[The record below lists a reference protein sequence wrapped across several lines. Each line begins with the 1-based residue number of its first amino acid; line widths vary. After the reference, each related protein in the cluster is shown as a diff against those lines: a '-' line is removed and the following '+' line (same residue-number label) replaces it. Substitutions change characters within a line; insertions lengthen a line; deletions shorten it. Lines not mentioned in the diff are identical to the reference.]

1 MNELNKIQHI
11 YFGGG
16 CFWCIE
22 AAFTNLKGVVKIING
37 YAGGISNTANYK
49 NVSTGKTNHA
59 EICEIRYKSD
69 IISIDVLLEVFFLA
83 HDPTQLHRQGDDIG
97 PQYRSIIFYKNM
109 LEKEKSENYIKELE
123 IKEIYKNIQTEL
135 VPFTAFYKA
144 EKYHQNYFN
153 LNPNAPYCSLIIN
166 PKIQKL
172 KHRLKKYYH

>member
-1 MNELNKIQHI
+1 MNEQKKIQHI

-22 AAFTNLKGVVKIING
+22 AAFTNLKGVVKVING

-59 EICEIRYKSD
+59 EICEITYKSD

-123 IKEIYKNIQTEL
+123 IKEIYKNIQTEI
-135 VPFTAFYKA
+135 VPFTAFYNCLLYTSPSPRDA
-144 EKYHQNYFN
+144 
-153 LNPNAPYCSLIIN
+153 
-166 PKIQKL
+166 
-172 KHRLKKYYH
+172 